1 MTQHAAP
8 RAVVVVAH
16 DADVV
21 HVAGDTAQTTVMP
34 TTKKKETSGRSVEN
48 KKDII

>member
-8 RAVVVVAH
+8 RSVVVVAH

-21 HVAGDTAQTTVMP
+21 HVADDNTNHRQRRHNEQDTGFIT
-34 TTKKKETSGRSVEN
+34 
-48 KKDII
+48 DCLD